1 MVPAVDEGP
10 GAAGVDQEMRDQCG
24 STSSGEAVS
33 AVKRLVVDGA
43 RFRPART
50 LVEQS
55 AHAQLVVVGSQR
67 CGGFAGLLLGSV
79 SHALPHHPGC
89 PATIVRPPPPATP

>member
-33 AVKRLVVDGA
+33 TVKRLVT
-43 RFRPART
+43 RYRPART

-55 AHAQLVVVGSQR
+55 ACDETGSISRLRVPPLFSAALYSTR
-67 CGGFAGLLLGSV
+67 CACLYIPAGSRVL
-79 SHALPHHPGC
+79 APG
-89 PATIVRPPPPATP
+89 